1 MTFLLLMSC
10 AQTPKQLSYYVED
23 PVQFSEVLWP
33 DLPEIPRYRYAGQL
47 LGEENF
53 VEPKGEE
60 PGVLATAWKWIAGIG
75 GEADAPSR
83 SLVRPQSGMVS
94 GSRIYVTDVGR
105 GAVFV
110 FDKVNGELFIW
121 DQADRGSSFIS
132 PIGITAGKDGSILV
146 ADSELQRIVRLS
158 EDGKTLGS
166 FGEGV
171 LSRPTGLVRD
181 AVNRLIYV
189 VDTREHNIKV
199 FNDDG
204 ELIDVIGFRGDRAGE
219 FNAPTHIALNKGR
232 LYVTDTLNAR
242 IQVLDLSGEP
252 QLTIGKRGLYLGNLT
267 RPKGVTVD
275 ADDNIYVVESYYD
288 HLLVFDKQGEF
299 LLPIGGTGN
308 AVGQFF
314 LPSGVWNDDRGRIY
328 VADMYNG
335 RVMILQFLGG

>member
-1 MTFLLLMSC
+1 M
-10 AQTPKQLSYYVED
+10 
-23 PVQFSEVLWP
+23 LWP

-53 VEPKGEE
+53 VEPEGEE
-60 PGVLATAWKWIAGIG
+60 PGALAKAWKWIAGIG
-75 GEADAPSR
+75 GETEAPNR
-83 SLVRPQSGMVS
+83 SLVRPQSGMVF

-110 FDKVNGELFIW
+110 FDKVSGELLIW

-132 PIGITAGKDGSILV
+132 PIGITMGRDGSILV
-146 ADSELQRIVRLS
+146 ADSELQRVVQLS
-158 EDGKTLGS
+158 ADGRTLGS
-166 FGEGV
+166 FGEGI

-181 AVNRLIYV
+181 AISKRIYV

-199 FNDDG
+199 FNDNG
-204 ELIDVIGFRGDRAGE
+204 ELIDVLGFRGDSAGE
-219 FNAPTHIALNKGR
+219 FNAPTHIALNHNR

-252 QLTIGKRGLYLGNLT
+252 ISMIGKRGLYLGNLT

-275 ADDNIYVVESYYD
+275 ADDNIYIVESYYD
-288 HLLVFDKQGEF
+288 HLLVFNMQGDF
-299 LLPIGGTGN
+299 MLPIGGTGN
-308 AVGQFF
+308 DVGQFF